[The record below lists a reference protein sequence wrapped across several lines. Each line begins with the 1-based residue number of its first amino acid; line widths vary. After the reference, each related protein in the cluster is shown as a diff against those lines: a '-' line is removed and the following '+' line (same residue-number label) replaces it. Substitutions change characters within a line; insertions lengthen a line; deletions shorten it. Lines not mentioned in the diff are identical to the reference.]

1 MFKLLIF
8 VCGFLVYANADYINL
23 APILREK
30 YRGSGLTDKEIID
43 DLQKT
48 SIVAKDNP
56 LEPLEFDL
64 DFDIEEILR
73 SVKKRAAEET
83 KSERYWKVFCRNR
96 RYQAPFG
103 FGWCL

>member
-8 VCGFLVYANADYINL
+8 VCGFLAHANADYINL

-30 YRGSGLTDKEIID
+30 YDGSGLTDKEIIE

-48 SIVAKDNP
+48 SIIAVDKK
-56 LEPLEFDL
+56 PLEFDL

-103 FGWCL
+103 FGWCK

>member
-1 MFKLLIF
+1 MFKVLIF
-8 VCGFLVYANADYINL
+8 VSGFLAYANADYINL

-30 YRGSGLTDKEIID
+30 YDGSGLTDKEIIE

-48 SIVAKDNP
+48 STIAEDK
-56 LEPLEFDL
+56 PLEFDL

-73 SVKKRAAEET
+73 SVKERAADET

-103 FGWCL
+103 FGWCK